1 VPVRGDAGLTQRLL
15 LRGTGF
21 AGLVTAAGGGLV
33 LTGVLCPW
41 YAVVAEVSMLGGDSS
56 QIVATLPGFPAT
68 PGGWIA
74 GGLGVFVT
82 MLGALIAFDRPPLRG
97 RQLARY
103 AGVLL
108 LAVATVSL
116 AWVPELTDIAAGT
129 TAELLDTAD
138 QLPVGVELEL
148 HATAASGPW
157 WVMAG
162 AATVVVGAFSA
173 RAG

>member
-1 VPVRGDAGLTQRLL
+1 VRGDAGLTLRLL

-33 LTGVLCPW
+33 LTGALCPW
-41 YAVVAEVSMLGGDSS
+41 YAIVAEVSMLGGDSS
-56 QIVATLPGFPAT
+56 QTVASMPGIPAT

-82 MLGALIAFDRPPLRG
+82 MLGGLIAFDRPPLRG
-97 RQLARY
+97 RQLALY

-108 LAVATVSL
+108 LAVATISV
-116 AWVPELTDIAAGT
+116 AWVPELTHIAAGT

-148 HATAASGPW
+148 HATTASGPW
-157 WVMAG
+157 WVLAG
-162 AATVVVGAFSA
+162 AATVVLGAFSA
-173 RAG
+173 REG